1 MKITI
6 YSTDWC
12 AYCKRAKD
20 LLDARGIDFKEI
32 NLEEKG
38 MNREDLFNLTG
49 GRTVPQIMMDGK
61 AIGGFEDLQKLDLEG
76 KLLFK
81 K

>member
-1 MKITI
+1 MKIII

-12 AYCKRAKD
+12 PYCKYAKD
-20 LLDARGIDFKEI
+20 LLNSRGIDFEEI

-38 MNREDLFNLTG
+38 MNRDNLFNLTG

-61 AIGGFEDLQKLDLEG
+61 PIGGFDDLQNLDSEG
-76 KLLFK
+76 KLVT
-81 K
+81 